1 MTSDEEEEEENKQ
14 AAPLA
19 ILETSSRPLVART
32 DNSDSEEEEEDNR
45 RILDKLKELNQKRDM
60 EQTEETVVQEQEL
73 ISMPRDAEHSFGC
86 EI

>member
-14 AAPLA
+14 AAP
-19 ILETSSRPLVART
+19 LETSSRPLVART